1 MGVVRRGTVD
11 LLIFRG
17 GSFAVL
23 ASQMS
28 APREPNLRLV
38 KDPQSVFGA
47 ASENAHGA
55 SEDAHDAF
63 SPDGTSALA
72 DTDLSPISGEIR
84 DDWTNLPPNTT
95 LMGVGAISA
104 GAPAPALRR
113 KAARP
118 TTAMFVSPAT
128 VEAIAKAKREAE
140 AREAEDRKVIVD
152 DTALVRVGPNSLAMR
167 EPTGLTRRGSTDV
180 ALRDARDT
188 LVDQRPGRL
197 EKWQP
202 FEDLGLA
209 PRPIA
214 RTAQK
219 LVVSTYRLLGFG
231 ILSLIVFVLVGY
243 IGTTAFYFMNRTWV
257 TPIAISPNDEK
268 IVTLQSQLAA
278 QMNEREKLV
287 AELEQAERN
296 IIAEQEFQKEF
307 AKAIKRDLQGR
318 RVALQRAQQL
328 AQKAASTRA
337 QISVTNGEY
346 SEQAEKRMGDEFA
359 AGMID
364 RDAMLQGKYQ
374 LAQITSANLSL
385 AERQAEF
392 DQRAAELASQTQ
404 SLDAI
409 LANKADSSALS
420 YDVLKI
426 ARDYD
431 ASKLALARELSNR
444 ERFKTSIER
453 QDQIIEGLKSS
464 AYLRALGNNA
474 TVALVPYDNLD
485 NVSKGTPLYAC
496 RVSMIVCRKVGT
508 VLDVLPGE
516 VQLKHPK
523 RESVM
528 RGRMLE
534 MQLTEPKAAQ
544 HDVLFVGGKPLGF

>member
-1 MGVVRRGTVD
+1 
-11 LLIFRG
+11 
-17 GSFAVL
+17 
-23 ASQMS
+23 MS

-38 KDPQSVFGA
+38 KDSQRVFDV

-55 SEDAHDAF
+55 SEPPHDDFA
-63 SPDGTSALA
+63 PAGASALA
-72 DTDLSPISGEIR
+72 DTDLAPISGEIR
-84 DDWTNLPPNTT
+84 DDWTHLSPNTT
-95 LMGVGAISA
+95 LLGVGAISA
-104 GAPAPALRR
+104 GAAVPARR
-113 KAARP
+113 KAVRP

-140 AREAEDRKVIVD
+140 AREAEEQKVIVD
-152 DTALVRVGPNSLAMR
+152 DTALVRIEPGSLAMR
-167 EPTGLTRRGSTDV
+167 EPVGLARRGSTD
-180 ALRDARDT
+180 LTMRDARDT
-188 LVDQRPGRL
+188 IVDQRPGGL

-209 PRPIA
+209 PRPISRA
-214 RTAQK
+214 AQK

-243 IGTTAFYFMNRTWV
+243 IATTAFYFLNRTWV

-278 QMNEREKLV
+278 QMNEREALV

-318 RVALQRAQQL
+318 RAALQSAQRL
-328 AQKAASTRA
+328 AQKAAATRA

-346 SEQAEKRMGDEFA
+346 SQQAEKRMGDEFA

-392 DQRAAELASQTQ
+392 DQRAAELAVQAQ

-409 LANKADSSALS
+409 LANKSDKAALS
-420 YDVLKI
+420 YEVLEI
-426 ARDYD
+426 ARDYE
-431 ASKLALARELSNR
+431 ASKLVLASALDTRKRVTE
-444 ERFKTSIER
+444 SIQR
-453 QDQIIEGLKSS
+453 QDKIIEGIKQS
-464 AYLRALGNNA
+464 AYLRALEDSA
-474 TVALVPYDNLD
+474 TVALVPYANLG
-485 NVSKGTPLYAC
+485 NAKEGSPLYKC
-496 RVSMIVCRKVGT
+496 KLDMVFCRKVGR
-508 VLDVLPGE
+508 VIEVLPGE
-516 VQLKHPK
+516 VEVRHPT
-523 RESVM
+523 RDAVL
-528 RGRMLE
+528 RGRMIVME
-534 MQLTEPKAAQ
+534 TTEQNAAEAT
-544 HDVLFVGGKPLGF
+544 VLFAGSEPFGF